1 MEAINYFAPISV
13 FQILVRIFKNTQFHL
28 SRSSSVCKHFSY
40 FVLKHIMEAKKLG
53 FTGIQR
59 ILFSDQWFLDFGE
72 DAREYLISLITTQFC
87 LENLLIICLTTYSG
101 SEITLFHWEP
111 SSILLRSVCSGFW
124 WGFQEYL
131 IHLTRRSFVCKSFS
145 DFVLPHVMEAKKLC
159 FNWIQVLFCSDQC
172 FLDFGKD
179 IREHLIWLIWT
190 QFCSYQL
197 LILCFTTYL
206 GGENTKGAI
215 NYFAPINVFR
225 ILVRIFLNTWFH
237 LFRRSYV
244 CKSCSDLVWPLNVE
258 AKTLCFVG
266 IQYLLSSD

>member
-1 MEAINYFAPISV
+1 MISGFWRGCSWIVDFTYHDAVLFRKLTHNLFNHILRKWNQFVSLGAIKYFSPISV
-13 FQILVRIFKNTQFHL
+13 SWILVRI
-28 SRSSSVCKHFSY
+28 S
-40 FVLKHIMEAKKLG
+40 
-53 FTGIQR
+53 R
-59 ILFSDQWFLDFGE
+59 IL
-72 DAREYLISLITTQFC
+72 
-87 LENLLIICLTTYSG
+87 
-101 SEITLFHWEP
+101 
-111 SSILLRSVCSGFW
+111 
-124 WGFQEYL
+124 L

-145 DFVLPHVMEAKKLC
+145 DFVLPHVIEAKKLC
-159 FNWIQVLFCSDQC
+159 FNWIQVLFCSEQC

-225 ILVRIFLNTWFH
+225 VLVWIFLNTWFN
-237 LFRRSYV
+237 LFKRSYV
-244 CKSCSDLVWPLNVE
+244 CKSCSDIVWPLNVE